1 MRGTAVAERD
11 GAVFGLR
18 DVEIRKSGNGKDWT
32 MTGLAAVYE
41 QLSEPLVTPFG
52 RFREKLARGAF
63 TDVLAEKP
71 DVRLLFNHDENYV
84 LARTRSGT
92 LELEETDAGLRI
104 WGRVAPTGWALDL
117 RESMQRGDVDQMSFA
132 FTVEE
137 DEWEDKEDGA
147 VIRTIV
153 KVRELFDVS
162 VVTFAAYPQ
171 TSAAARSLERALA
184 AGLVSGRKVIAFR
197 ETPKAPADTPW
208 NATAEVSRADTD
220 DLRAMCAWCDTSSG
234 DLDEDG
240 WPTSKGAYK
249 LPHHRSDGSHPV
261 VWRGVVAAM
270 NALLRPAGTP
280 RAVKIPNSDRK
291 GVYDHLARHYEQFD
305 RDAPSFRDA
314 QRYAELSAER
324 DERGL
329 TAEKESQLASLTE
342 LFGFEE
348 EPESSPI
355 RTGSVY
361 LVGENGP
368 EYITGGSSSTTSV
381 TANTNTFVARGGIL
395 ADDEAAHRV
404 ASPEEGEGTET
415 DAPDDPGVEER
426 DAARDEPADDPR
438 GHQLEALKIDVRR
451 RVQTL
456 TSRIGRSHDGGEA
469 SGRT

>member
-1 MRGTAVAERD
+1 MRGANITERD

-18 DVEIRKSGNGKDWT
+18 DVEIRQSGNGKDWT

-92 LELEETDAGLRI
+92 LELKETDAGLRI
-104 WGRVAPTGWALDL
+104 WGLVAPTGWALDL
-117 RESMQRGDVDQMSFA
+117 RESIQRGDVDQMSFA
-132 FTVEE
+132 FTVED

-147 VIRTIV
+147 VIRTIT

-184 AGLVSGRKVIAFR
+184 AGLVSGRKVISFR

-208 NATAEVSRADTD
+208 DGKAEVSRADTD
-220 DLRAMCAWCDTSSG
+220 DLRAMCAWCDTSG

-240 WPTSKGAYK
+240 WPTAKGAYK

-280 RAVKIPNSDRK
+280 RAVAIPKADRK

-305 RDAPSFRDA
+305 REPPTYERALTFSDLATRDLA
-314 QRYAELSAER
+314 DPNSLSAE
-324 DERGL
+324 ERETLGGL
-329 TAEKESQLASLTE
+329 WAQLA
-342 LFGFEE
+342 FGEDRAGETTTF
-348 EPESSPI
+348 
-355 RTGSVY
+355 T
-361 LVGENGP
+361 LAENGP
-368 EYITGGSSSTTSV
+368 EIVVPATSTTSASV
-381 TANTNTFVARGGIL
+381 TTTNIARGGIL
-395 ADDEAAHRV
+395 PDDEAAHRV
-404 ASPEEGEGTET
+404 ASPDEGEGTET
-415 DAPDDPGVEER
+415 DAPDDPEVEER
-426 DAARDEPADDPR
+426 NAARDEPADDPK
-438 GHQLEALKIDVRR
+438 GQQLEALKIDVRR

-469 SGRT
+469 SGRE